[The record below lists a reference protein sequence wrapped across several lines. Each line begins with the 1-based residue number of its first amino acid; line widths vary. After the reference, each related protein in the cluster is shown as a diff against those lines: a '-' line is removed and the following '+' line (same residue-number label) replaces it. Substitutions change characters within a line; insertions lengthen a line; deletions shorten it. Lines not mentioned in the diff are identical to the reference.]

1 LEKETLIQL
10 TSDLY
15 KLTLLFPKKEPLRC
29 KIRELADDIL
39 ANYISKLRFDI
50 SCETPVINLNS
61 KDNQDLVLDL
71 ETIDGFLTIAR
82 EQNWVSFSE
91 VLKVSEKYVSL
102 RKELEDIDDSR
113 QRVMTLETVTAE
125 TGIDFDDLSKS
136 DQRRDM
142 ILKILKEK
150 DKAQVW
156 EFKKVFPKLTKRTLR
171 RDFEKLL
178 GQGLVERVGER
189 NQTFY
194 KLKSVSKTVLI

>member
-1 LEKETLIQL
+1 MEKETLIRL

-39 ANYISKLRFDI
+39 TSYIRLD
-50 SCETPVINLNS
+50 S
-61 KDNQDLVLDL
+61 KDNRDLILDL
-71 ETIDGFLTIAR
+71 ETLDGFFTIAR

-91 VLKVSEKYVSL
+91 VLKVSERYVSL
-102 RKELEDIDDSR
+102 RKELEDVIDSH
-113 QRVMTLETVTAE
+113 QQAMALETVTAE
-125 TGIDFDDLSKS
+125 TGIDFNDLSKS

-142 ILKILKEK
+142 ILAILKEK
-150 DKAQVW
+150 NKAQVW
-156 EFKKVFPKLTKRTLR
+156 EFKKIFPKLTKRTLR

-178 GQGLVERVGER
+178 GQGLVERIGER

-194 KLKSVSKTVLI
+194 RLKPVSETVII

>member
-1 LEKETLIQL
+1 MEKETLIQL

-50 SCETPVINLNS
+50 SRETPVINLNS

>member
-1 LEKETLIQL
+1 M
-10 TSDLY
+10 
-15 KLTLLFPKKEPLRC
+15 LFPKKEPLRC

-50 SCETPVINLNS
+50 SRETPVINLNS

>member
-1 LEKETLIQL
+1 MEKETLIRL

-39 ANYISKLRFDI
+39 TSYIRLD
-50 SCETPVINLNS
+50 S
-61 KDNQDLVLDL
+61 KDNQDLALDL
-71 ETIDGFLTIAR
+71 ETLDGFFTIAR

-102 RKELEDIDDSR
+102 RKELEDITDSH
-113 QRVMTLETVTAE
+113 QQAMVLETVTAE
-125 TGIDFDDLSKS
+125 TGIDFNDLSKS

-142 ILKILKEK
+142 ILEILKEK
-150 DKAQVW
+150 GKAQVW
-156 EFKKVFPKLTKRTLR
+156 EFKKIFPKLTKRTLR

-178 GQGLVERVGER
+178 GQGLVERIGER

-194 KLKSVSKTVLI
+194 RLKPVSETVII

>member
-1 LEKETLIQL
+1 MKKETLIQL

-50 SCETPVINLNS
+50 SRETPVINLNS

-142 ILKILKEK
+142 ILEILKEK

>member
-50 SCETPVINLNS
+50 SRETPVINLNS